1 MSKVHVATSSPRLR
15 RFLHERKLDRLS
27 SLLAERGLLQGE
39 WLPEHAAMQ
48 LSESSRCASEP
59 RWVAWR
65 SPCRSDDAADGGS
78 SPRIVLLWA
87 EDARAARRAV
97 LALDLRRACPVRVL
111 LPRGHVEQ
119 LARCAYEAESGA
131 IELELDRADA
141 APPCPQPGGALG
153 DGTPLPAAAG
163 WPARDYEAWA
173 GLLERRGEAL
183 EQLRARRAAAAAED
197 ERLARGKL
205 EELSRLLLGL
215 DPAATVEAELEG
227 GRGEGGAV
235 RYALVVQ
242 ACVDDGHNV
251 SWGGAV
257 DRYTG
262 VPDLL
267 RAIRASCA
275 CC

>member
-39 WLPEHAAMQ
+39 WLAEHAAMQ

-111 LPRGHVEQ
+111 LPRGH
-119 LARCAYEAESGA
+119 
-131 IELELDRADA
+131 
-141 APPCPQPGGALG
+141 
-153 DGTPLPAAAG
+153 
-163 WPARDYEAWA
+163 
-173 GLLERRGEAL
+173 
-183 EQLRARRAAAAAED
+183 
-197 ERLARGKL
+197 L